1 MKKVFFIFFVVLISC
16 NISNKKDTSN
26 AVARVYDKYLFID
39 DLEGIIPPN
48 TSEIDSI
55 EITNNY
61 INNWIRENLEINKA
75 EKNLSEKQKDF
86 QKQIDDYRNSLI
98 VFKYK
103 QKLIREQLDTIVT
116 EQEIKDYYE
125 NNKSNFEL
133 KDNIIQVVYVK
144 LNLEAPNLKLVKKF
158 IKSDK
163 EEDKEKLEDYCQRYA
178 VNYFLDD
185 ESWLLFND
193 LLKEIP
199 IKTYNQEAYLKN
211 NRAIEAKDS
220 LYYYFVNI
228 KGFKIKN
235 SISPLNFEKERI
247 RNIII
252 NIRKLELIKKMQD
265 DIFKN
270 AQEKNNF
277 EIY

>member
-1 MKKVFFIFFVVLISC
+1 LKKVFFIFFVVLISC

>member
-1 MKKVFFIFFVVLISC
+1 LKKVFFIFFVVLISC
-16 NISNKKDTSN
+16 NISNKKDTSK
-26 AVARVYDKYLFID
+26 AVARVYDKYLFIN
-39 DLEGIIPPN
+39 DLDGIVPPR
-48 TSEIDSI
+48 TSEKDSI
-55 EITNNY
+55 EITKNY
-61 INNWIRENLEINKA
+61 INNWISENLEINKA
-75 EKNLSEKQKDF
+75 ENNLSEKQKDF

-193 LLKEIP
+193 LIKEIP

-252 NIRKLELIKKMQD
+252 NIRKLELIKKMQH

>member
-16 NISNKKDTSN
+16 NISNKKDTSK
-26 AVARVYDKYLFID
+26 AVARVYDKYLFIN
-39 DLEGIIPPN
+39 DLDGIVPPR
-48 TSEIDSI
+48 TSEKDSI
-55 EITNNY
+55 EITKNY
-61 INNWIRENLEINKA
+61 INNWISENLEINKA
-75 EKNLSEKQKDF
+75 ENNLSEKQKDF

-193 LLKEIP
+193 LIKEIP

-252 NIRKLELIKKMQD
+252 NIRKLELIKKMQH